1 MIKQVSK
8 YISLF
13 VSLLIVVLVLS
24 GCSASKFIP
33 EGKFL
38 LDDAEIKSDVKDVNP
53 DRLKAYI
60 RQKGNSK
67 WFSLFKIPLGTYALS
82 GKDSTKWI
90 NKKLR
95 DLGEDPV
102 LFDSLQTAMTCSD
115 LENVLH
121 GLGYLRATVDYNLD
135 FKKKKKVVVVYNLH
149 PGPLY
154 HISSVS
160 YDIQDD
166 KIAEFLNTGEEGDF
180 KPGLRVGMPFLT
192 NELDNERKALTKYL
206 NNNGYYKFHKDFIT
220 YSADSVRGSTDVD
233 LTLHLHKYTANSKS
247 PEEAHTRYKINDVT
261 YYSNDERNYVLL
273 RQSVLEENTLIEP
286 GEYFNSEA
294 LQKTYNR
301 FSRLQI
307 VKYTNIR
314 FNELPD
320 SDKLN
325 CDIGISTNKIN
336 SVIFQPEGTNTAGD
350 FGAAASLTYENKNL
364 FKGAE
369 TFSVKLRGAF
379 EAITGLEGYQNQDYE
394 EYSLETKLVFPRL
407 LVPFLSK
414 NFKRQSAA
422 VTELTASYNMQNRPE
437 FHRRVFSA
445 GVRYRWDDVKRRRR
459 YNVDLIDLNYIY
471 MPWISKTFKEE
482 YLDDVDSR
490 NSILRYNYEDLFIM
504 KLGFGMSY
512 NNGDEAY
519 KFNIETAGNL
529 LNGVSRLIGSSVNS
543 DNQYTL
549 FNIAFAQYVKGDFDY
564 TRMFR
569 FDSRNNLAFHVG
581 FGIAYPYGNSRVL
594 PFEKRYFSGGANSV
608 RGWSVRGLGPGK
620 FKGTNGSIDFINQT
634 GDIKLDINLEFR
646 SFLFW
651 KIYGAVFVDAGNIW
665 TLRYYEEQ
673 PGGQFDI
680 KDFYKQIAVA
690 YGVGLRLNFD
700 FFILRFDMGMKAIN
714 PAYDTQQEHYA
725 IFHPDFSRDFAFH
738 FAVGLPF

>member
-1 MIKQVSK
+1 
-8 YISLF
+8 
-13 VSLLIVVLVLS
+13 
-24 GCSASKFIP
+24 
-33 EGKFL
+33 
-38 LDDAEIKSDVKDVNP
+38 
-53 DRLKAYI
+53 
-60 RQKGNSK
+60 
-67 WFSLFKIPLGTYALS
+67 
-82 GKDSTKWI
+82 
-90 NKKLR
+90 
-95 DLGEDPV
+95 
-102 LFDSLQTAMTCSD
+102 
-115 LENVLH
+115 
-121 GLGYLRATVDYNLD
+121 
-135 FKKKKKVVVVYNLH
+135 
-149 PGPLY
+149 
-154 HISSVS
+154 
-160 YDIQDD
+160 
-166 KIAEFLNTGEEGDF
+166 
-180 KPGLRVGMPFLT
+180 MP
-192 NELDNERKALTKYL
+192 
-206 NNNGYYKFHKDFIT
+206 
-220 YSADSVRGSTDVD
+220 
-233 LTLHLHKYTANSKS
+233 
-247 PEEAHTRYKINDVT
+247 
-261 YYSNDERNYVLL
+261 L

-336 SVIFQPEGTNTAGD
+336 SIIFQPEGTNTAGD

-529 LNGVSRLIGSSVNS
+529 LNGVSRLIGSSVNG